1 MALKRRVVVIGVGS
15 IGRRHAR
22 LLNERNDLDVE
33 ICEPS
38 EASLDIARKDLSDL
52 RNHKSI
58 DDVLK
63 DPPEIVVI
71 ATPQSSHKEQAIAAL
86 QAGCHVLCEKPMS
99 DNLDDARTMQAA
111 ALSSKTILNI
121 GFQNHF
127 HPAYIRIKSLI
138 EEGVLG
144 KVLHAHFRIG
154 TYVTLVNSI
163 SRHQRD
169 IEGALFLDYAHQ
181 PDLFYWLFG
190 KRPKG
195 VYVNGIQGGEL
206 ELTSNPNV
214 MDILCDYEDPFLTS
228 IHLNFLQEPGRA
240 ECEII
245 GDLKWLNHDLSS
257 ELIRLGNRSDGT
269 ETTENHT
276 FERDDMYR
284 QEHQAFIDAV
294 DGKRNPESP
303 ANDAIVSMEIIDA
316 GLRSWREKQR
326 VELSDF

>member
-1 MALKRRVVVIGVGS
+1 MALKRRIIVIGVGS

-22 LLNERNDLDVE
+22 LLSECNDLEVE

-38 EASLDIARKDLSDL
+38 EVSLEVARKDLGDL
-52 RNHKSI
+52 RNHGDYES
-58 DDVLK
+58 VLA
-63 DPPEIVVI
+63 DPPEMVVI
-71 ATPQSSHKEQAIAAL
+71 ATPQSFHKEQTIAAL

-99 DNLDDARTMQAA
+99 DNLEDAQAMRET
-111 ALSSKTILNI
+111 ALSAKTILNI

-127 HPAYIRIKSLI
+127 HPAYTRIKSLI
-138 EEGVLG
+138 DEGVLG

-154 TYVTLVNSI
+154 TYLTLVNSI

-181 PDLFYWLFG
+181 PDLFYWFFG

-195 VYVNGIQGGEL
+195 IYVTGIQGGDL

-214 MDILCDYEDPFLTS
+214 MDILCDYEDSFLTS
-228 IHLNFLQEPGRA
+228 IHLNFVQNPGRS
-240 ECEII
+240 EWEII
-245 GDLKWLNHDLSS
+245 GDRKWLNHDSGS
-257 ELIRLGNRSDGT
+257 ALIRLGDSSDGT
-269 ETTENHT
+269 ETTEKHA

-284 QEHQAFIDAV
+284 LEHRAFIDAV
-294 DGKRNPESP
+294 DGKREPESP

-316 GLRSWREKQR
+316 GLRSWREQQR
-326 VELSDF
+326 VELAR